1 MSDIAREDT
10 LDSAMSGQ
18 SHTERLIDSVCAELN
33 AMAVD
38 LKICHT
44 VNGEWP
50 AGEKDTLYKYDHLRR
65 MAVELRKL
73 KSARTQA
80 PASGEVET
88 PCARCN
94 GQGVDPDPEPVCCG
108 RGTTHGCCGE
118 PEPDFGPCRDC
129 AGTGY
134 YTHLPARQQGVPA
147 SRLKQIISKAS
158 FSTSA
163 DKSEALSIAAELS
176 RSCAKMLNALK
187 VAELA
192 LCRQEDELRQLG
204 ADDGRS
210 EVAILTCRDALTTP
224 TPEAKVPEKLTVEK
238 LRCEEPFCSMGFL
251 HEDHEGLYIDGW
263 NDAVDA
269 ILTTPT
275 TAATPAKVPEECR
288 QALQDAFDIIQADA
302 NTEENYGSLCRIG
315 HVLSQLTTPA
325 PAATPEAEWVRCS
338 ERLPTEAD
346 ADDEEAV
353 WWWVEGPAGCRTC
366 NQVEHASWDHVR
378 DMCLYDE
385 TLKDG
390 SHWKPT
396 GLKRPTPP
404 HHRSSEQ

>member
-80 PASGEVET
+80 PASGEVE
-88 PCARCN
+88 PAY
-94 GQGVDPDPEPVCCG
+94 QPDKKEQEAF
-108 RGTTHGCCGE
+108 R
-118 PEPDFGPCRDC
+118 
-129 AGTGY
+129 
-134 YTHLPARQQGVPA
+134 
-147 SRLKQIISKAS
+147 KALIR
-158 FSTSA
+158 SA
-163 DKSEALSIAAELS
+163 D
-176 RSCAKMLNALK
+176 
-187 VAELA
+187 V
-192 LCRQEDELRQLG
+192 
-204 ADDGRS
+204 
-210 EVAILTCRDALTTP
+210 VHP
-224 TPEAKVPEKLTVEK
+224 
-238 LRCEEPFCSMGFL
+238 
-251 HEDHEGLYIDGW
+251 
-263 NDAVDA
+263 
-269 ILTTPT
+269 
-275 TAATPAKVPEECR
+275 PAKVPEGWR

-325 PAATPEAEWVRCS
+325 PAATPEATTLKGWKLLPVHATADMVRRGKQAHGEEFLFNQDPDTNIQSIWKAMVAIAPNTPEATTPEAEWVRCS